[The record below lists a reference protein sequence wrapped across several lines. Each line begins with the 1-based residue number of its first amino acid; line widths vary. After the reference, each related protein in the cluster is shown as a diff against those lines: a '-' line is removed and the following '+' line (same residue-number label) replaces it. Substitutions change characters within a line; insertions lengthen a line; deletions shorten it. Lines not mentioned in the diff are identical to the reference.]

1 MKKAILIKTNL
12 TIDVVELPEEDASF
26 NDMVHKLI
34 DCELYEPAG
43 LLYGY
48 VALVDES
55 GKLKLKHMNHLATV
69 LYPSMNDIL
78 VGDVLITKIG
88 YEDGDSSFVSLSDA
102 DITMLKNVLQRTLNI
117 IREGAGTF
125 E

>member
-1 MKKAILIKTNL
+1 MKKALLVKTDFK
-12 TIDVVELPEEDASF
+12 IEAVELPSEDSYF
-26 NDMVHKLI
+26 NNKVHELL

-55 GKLKLKHMNHLATV
+55 GMLKLKQINYLASV
-69 LYPSMNDIL
+69 LYSSINDML

-88 YEDGDSSFVSLSDA
+88 YEDGDSSFVSLSDS
-102 DITMLKNVLQRTLNI
+102 DITMLTNVLNRTKNI
-117 IREGAGTF
+117 IGEGAGSD